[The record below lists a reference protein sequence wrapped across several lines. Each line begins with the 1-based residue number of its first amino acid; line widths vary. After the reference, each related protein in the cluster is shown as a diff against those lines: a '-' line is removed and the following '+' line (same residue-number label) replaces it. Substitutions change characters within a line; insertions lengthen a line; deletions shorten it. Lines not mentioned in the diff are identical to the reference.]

1 MVPGDG
7 RSEPLNL
14 RFAFRMI
21 LASAGRPGL
30 TACAALDPEGTQP
43 PLTMPDAANALG
55 VTADFDQ
62 EERKWAT
69 LIKLNLTGD

>member
-1 MVPGDG
+1 M
-7 RSEPLNL
+7 SLPL
-14 RFAFRMI
+14 FRGVR
-21 LASAGRPGL
+21 LVTL
-30 TACAALDPEGTQP
+30 
-43 PLTMPDAANALG
+43 PDAANALG

>member
-1 MVPGDG
+1 
-7 RSEPLNL
+7 
-14 RFAFRMI
+14 MI
-21 LASAGRPGL
+21 LASAGGPGL
-30 TACAALDPEGTQP
+30 TACAALDPEGTH

>member
-7 RSEPLNL
+7 RSEPLE
-14 RFAFRMI
+14 FAVAFGMI
-21 LASAGRPGL
+21 LASAGGPGL
-30 TACAALDPEGTQP
+30 TAYAALDPEGDSA
-43 PLTMPDAANALG
+43 PLTVPDAANALG
-55 VTADFDQ
+55 VPADFDQ